1 MSGWRSLARVA
12 ARTTAGARAAALPA
26 LGARR
31 PPAPTT
37 PVALGA
43 FVAVPTD
50 GVAPRA
56 LLPPSV
62 RAFAAAAGGAP
73 PADPPRHEC
82 RDKIHMRGMT
92 FHGYHGVLPEE
103 KTLGQKFVVDVT
115 MSACHLKA
123 GASDDIEDT
132 VDYARAF
139 DIVRAEVEGRENARD
154 LIERVGERIA
164 RALLDEFP
172 TVADVS
178 VRVEKPHVA
187 VVGVL
192 HSLGVEVYRERGTH
206 ARGTR

>member
-12 ARTTAGARAAALPA
+12 ARTTAAARAEALPA

-37 PVALGA
+37 PFALGA
-43 FVAVPTD
+43 SVAVPTR

-62 RAFAAAAGGAP
+62 RAFAAAAAAP
-73 PADPPRHEC
+73 PTPSRHAC

-154 LIERVGERIA
+154 LIECVGERIA